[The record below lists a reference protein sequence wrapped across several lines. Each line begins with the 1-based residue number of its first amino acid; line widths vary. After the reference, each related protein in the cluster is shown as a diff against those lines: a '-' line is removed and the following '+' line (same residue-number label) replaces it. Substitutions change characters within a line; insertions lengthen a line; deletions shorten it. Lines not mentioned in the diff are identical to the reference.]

1 MFEGQAIRVQR
12 MANQFAELC
21 FDRREQSV
29 NKFDALTVEEL
40 RLAVEAIR
48 AARGVLGVMVT
59 SAKPTFVVGADIFE
73 FACLFKRPLIEIEAR
88 FRATNDVFTRLSDLP
103 IPSIAAING
112 VALGGGFEVAL
123 ACDMRVMAS
132 DAQVG
137 LPEVSLGLFP
147 GFGGTVR
154 LPRLASLVLAAD
166 WICNGTPRGSRDVLQ
181 SGVVDAV
188 STREDLRGEAQNL
201 LLRSLVSGEWRER
214 RRRLQ
219 GPASSAGDIPAFLK
233 HQVAQKAPH
242 EPAALAALELMEKST
257 LLSRDEALNLESHT
271 FAEIAHTQAAT
282 ALSQLFVSEQLVR
295 RKARELSKAGRR
307 VTRAAV
313 VGLSNAGIDIASASA
328 SNQIP
333 VDLHDTDPK
342 TLQSGM
348 TAAVDLVLETGVD
361 ELGVRTALL
370 QEIEQHTEP
379 TSIIASNTSLLP
391 VTTIGES
398 LRNPARYIGAHFSQ
412 PVAAT
417 SLVEIVRGALTSEA
431 AVGTTVQYATAI
443 GRTSV
448 VVRECTGL
456 LVDRVRAAYI
466 LGFLRLVH
474 AGADFRFVD
483 DVLEEFGWSMGPAR
497 LQDML
502 GIATLHEELRL
513 IAGSYGSRMG
523 PSFPWA
529 TKVLID
535 GRRLGRAAGKGYYMY
550 EDASVGTARGAAD
563 TEAHPLL
570 AQFRSAGEVAFT
582 HKTVRE
588 RVMLPLILEAIRC
601 FEEGICSSAE
611 EIDLAIVL
619 GLGFP
624 RYVGGPLMY
633 ADWLGLA
640 HIVERCDSYRE
651 LGPLYEPTSRMR
663 ALSNSGGT
671 FYGRSDMGR

>member
-1 MFEGQAIRVQR
+1 MFDGQAIRVQR

-29 NKFDALTVEEL
+29 NKFDALTIEEL

-48 AARGVLGVMVT
+48 AAQGVLGVMVT
-59 SAKPTFVVGADIFE
+59 SAKATFVVGADIFE
-73 FACLFKRPLIEIEAR
+73 FASLFKRPLIEIEAR
-88 FRATNDVFTRLSDLP
+88 FRATNDVFTRLADLP
-103 IPSIAAING
+103 MPSIAAING

-123 ACDMRVMAS
+123 ACDMRVMTS
-132 DAQVG
+132 VAQVG
-137 LPEVSLGLFP
+137 LPEVNLGLFP

-154 LPRLASLVLAAD
+154 LPRLAGLVLAAD
-166 WICNGTPRGSRDVLQ
+166 WICSGTPRGSGDALQ

-188 STREDLRGEAQNL
+188 ATPEDLRGEAQNL

-219 GPASSAGDIPAFLK
+219 GPASSAGDIPALLK
-233 HQVAQKAPH
+233 HQAAQKAPH

-257 LLSRDEALNLESHT
+257 LLSRDEALNLESRT

-282 ALSQLFVSEQLVR
+282 ALSQLFVSEQRVR

-313 VGLSNAGIDIASASA
+313 VAIG
-328 SNQIP
+328 
-333 VDLHDTDPK
+333 K
-342 TLQSGM
+342 T
-348 TAAVDLVLETGVD
+348 
-361 ELGVRTALL
+361 
-370 QEIEQHTEP
+370 
-379 TSIIASNTSLLP
+379 
-391 VTTIGES
+391 
-398 LRNPARYIGAHFSQ
+398 
-412 PVAAT
+412 PVA
-417 SLVEIVRGALTSEA
+417 
-431 AVGTTVQYATAI
+431 
-443 GRTSV
+443 
-448 VVRECTGL
+448 VRECTGL

-483 DVLEEFGWSMGPAR
+483 DVLEELGWSMGPAR

-502 GIATLHEELRL
+502 GIGIVHEELRL
-513 IAGSYGSRMG
+513 ITGAYGSRMG
-523 PSFPWA
+523 PSFSWA
-529 TKVLID
+529 TKVLMD
-535 GRRLGRAAGKGYYMY
+535 GRRLGRAVGKGYYVY
-550 EDASVGTARGAAD
+550 EDASGGTARGVVD

-570 AQFRSAGEVAFT
+570 AQFGSAGEVAFT
-582 HKTVRE
+582 HTTVRE
-588 RVMLPLILEAIRC
+588 RAMLPLILEAVRC
-601 FEEGICSSAE
+601 FEEGICSCAE

-624 RYVGGPLMY
+624 RYLGGPLMY

-640 HIVERCDSYRE
+640 HIAERCDSYRE

-663 ALSNSGGT
+663 AMSDTGGT
-671 FYGRSDMGR
+671 FYGR